1 MIIVVSMSYIS
12 SLVSLLLLNG
22 RKTDDH
28 SCVNELYQQSG
39 FSPSLDGGKIDDH
52 SCVNELYQQSGFSS
66 SLEWLKTR
74 LS

>member
-22 RKTDDH
+22 RKIDDH

-39 FSPSLDGGKIDDH
+39 FSPSL
-52 SCVNELYQQSGFSS
+52 
-66 SLEWLKTR
+66 EWLKNR
-74 LS
+74 